1 MEWFEIS
8 ARRACG
14 LMGTPRASFYYRSC
28 APDRSALK
36 MRLKDLAMTR
46 IRFGYIRLTALLKRE
61 GWPIGKKLVYR
72 LYREMGLAMR
82 SRKRRKMASQ
92 SRAPLPAAE
101 ALNERW
107 SMDFVTE
114 RMESGRYFRVLTIVD
129 QFSRECPLLEP
140 AFSLSGAK
148 VAECLDRVMRERGLP
163 KSITVDNG
171 TEFYSRAMDAWAYRN
186 KVQLDFIRPG
196 KPTENGFIESF
207 NGRLRDECLNV
218 HLFWSMEDA
227 KEKLKC
233 WREDY
238 NTCRPHG
245 SLANL
250 PPAEFAA
257 RAVNE
262 GKNRTAE
269 GQILKLTMVQ

>member
-1 MEWFEIS
+1 MS
-8 ARRACG
+8 VHRACG
-14 LMGTPRASFYYRSC
+14 LMELQRSSFYYRSH
-28 APDRSALK
+28 ARDRSALK
-36 MRLKDLAMTR
+36 VRLRDLAMTR
-46 IRFGYIRLTALLKRE
+46 VRFGYIRLTVLLKRE
-61 GWPIGKKLVYR
+61 GWPVGKKLVYR

-92 SRAPLPAAE
+92 SRVPLPAAA

-114 RMESGRYFRVLTIVD
+114 RMESGRYFRVLTVID
-129 QFSRECPLLEP
+129 QFSRECLMLEP

-148 VAECLDRVMRERGLP
+148 VAECLDRVAHGRGLP

-186 KVQLDFIRPG
+186 QVQLDFIRPG
-196 KPTENGFIESF
+196 KPVENGFIESF

-218 HLFWSMEDA
+218 NLFWSIEDA
-227 KEKLKC
+227 KEKLAR
-233 WREDY
+233 WWEDY
-238 NTCRPHG
+238 NTHRPHG

-257 RAVNE
+257 RAVRRQD
-262 GKNRTAE
+262 NRAAE
-269 GQILKLTMVQ
+269 GQILKLQPVQ